1 MSFFKKLK
9 NVASAV
15 STVTSVTNALS
26 SNNPVGTLASNAIN
40 RATRGN
46 TTLSQLNNIS
56 QFRNSSLGSIVN
68 GSLMNSSNRSGC
80 SKKIDNNKPSV
91 MFILGSVLTIS
102 LALTFSW
109 VPLNKSSLDKL
120 VNDDNFS
127 SSNFL

>member
-46 TTLSQLNNIS
+46 TTLSQLNNTKKEGKS
-56 QFRNSSLGSIVN
+56 F
-68 GSLMNSSNRSGC
+68 
-80 SKKIDNNKPSV
+80 SKALFID
-91 MFILGSVLTIS
+91 
-102 LALTFSW
+102 
-109 VPLNKSSLDKL
+109 
-120 VNDDNFS
+120 
-127 SSNFL
+127 

>member
-15 STVTSVTNALS
+15 STVRSVTNALS
-26 SNNPVGTLASNAIN
+26 SNNPVGTLASSAIN

-68 GSLMNSSNRSGC
+68 GSFMNSSN
-80 SKKIDNNKPSV
+80 SV
-91 MFILGSVLTIS
+91 DFTGGTFGANLGGFGGILGCLLYTSPS
-102 LALTFSW
+102 PRDS
-109 VPLNKSSLDKL
+109 
-120 VNDDNFS
+120 
-127 SSNFL
+127 